1 MYVGCVRLADHY
13 IHVDDINIENKNR
26 TRFKTETEKK
36 NAHGKSRNNDI
47 LASGPAHLD
56 RAKHKNNSCQQ

>member
-1 MYVGCVRLADHY
+1 MYVGGVRLADHY

-36 NAHGKSRNNDI
+36 RT
-47 LASGPAHLD
+47 
-56 RAKHKNNSCQQ
+56 

>member
-1 MYVGCVRLADHY
+1 MYVGYVRLADHY

-36 NAHGKSRNNDI
+36 THIENRETTTFWH
-47 LASGPAHLD
+47 LAQLT
-56 RAKHKNNSCQQ
+56 